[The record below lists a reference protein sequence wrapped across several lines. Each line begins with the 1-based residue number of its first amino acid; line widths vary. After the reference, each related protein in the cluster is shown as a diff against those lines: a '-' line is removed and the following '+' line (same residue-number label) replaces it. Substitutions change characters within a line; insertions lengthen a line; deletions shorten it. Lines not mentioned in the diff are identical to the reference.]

1 MSAYDQ
7 HFLMSTEE
15 AMAYAVS
22 YLKYFPADAALECRE
37 IGDGNINYV
46 FRVSDK
52 ATGRSLVI
60 KQADVLLRSS
70 GRRLDTRHSRI
81 EAQILAH
88 YGRTAPE
95 YVPALYDYNEAMC
108 AIAMEDISAYRNM
121 RKGLMDGETYPTFA
135 ADIADFM
142 VCTLLPTTDLV
153 ADNKEKKQ
161 NVATYTNPELCDI
174 TERLVLAEP
183 FGIHSENNAVTPGNE
198 NFVRETL
205 YENHALRAQVGLLRD
220 RFMNHSQALLHGD
233 LHTGS
238 IFANQK
244 GIKVIDPEFAFYG
257 PIGYDVGNVIGNL
270 FFAWAY
276 WVSRNDGEASV
287 NYLRQAIADVWS
299 CFEAAFCREYD
310 RQVKF
315 DLYREETFQ
324 QAYLSDVKADTLG
337 YAGTEIIRRTVGSS
351 KVPELDAMAPDA
363 KRLSVEQAL
372 IDIGAALIMRR
383 HEPLSG
389 EALTGIMET
398 NLNRYMSK

>member
-183 FGIHSENNAVTPGNE
+183 FGIHSEN
-198 NFVRETL
+198 TL
-205 YENHALRAQVGLLRD
+205 
-220 RFMNHSQALLHGD
+220 SID
-233 LHTGS
+233 LHTLPEES
-238 IFANQK
+238 AVSAN
-244 GIKVIDPEFAFYG
+244 YTL
-257 PIGYDVGNVIGNL
+257 IG
-270 FFAWAY
+270 
-276 WVSRNDGEASV
+276 
-287 NYLRQAIADVWS
+287 
-299 CFEAAFCREYD
+299 
-310 RQVKF
+310 
-315 DLYREETFQ
+315 
-324 QAYLSDVKADTLG
+324 
-337 YAGTEIIRRTVGSS
+337 
-351 KVPELDAMAPDA
+351 
-363 KRLSVEQAL
+363 
-372 IDIGAALIMRR
+372 
-383 HEPLSG
+383 
-389 EALTGIMET
+389 
-398 NLNRYMSK
+398 

>member
-15 AMAYAVS
+15 TMAYAVS

-121 RKGLMDGETYPTFA
+121 RKGLMDGETYPAFA

-220 RFMNHSQALLHGD
+220 RFMNH
-233 LHTGS
+233 
-238 IFANQK
+238 
-244 GIKVIDPEFAFYG
+244 
-257 PIGYDVGNVIGNL
+257 
-270 FFAWAY
+270 
-276 WVSRNDGEASV
+276 
-287 NYLRQAIADVWS
+287 RQCS
-299 CFEAAFCREYD
+299 E
-310 RQVKF
+310 
-315 DLYREETFQ
+315 
-324 QAYLSDVKADTLG
+324 
-337 YAGTEIIRRTVGSS
+337 
-351 KVPELDAMAPDA
+351 DA
-363 KRLSVEQAL
+363 R
-372 IDIGAALIMRR
+372 
-383 HEPLSG
+383 
-389 EALTGIMET
+389 
-398 NLNRYMSK
+398 

>member
-1 MSAYDQ
+1 
-7 HFLMSTEE
+7 
-15 AMAYAVS
+15 MAYAVS

-81 EAQILAH
+81 EAQILAY

-174 TERLVLAEP
+174 TEDLVLTEP
-183 FGIHSENNAVTPGNE
+183 YLAQPMNPRNKNIVTPGNE
-198 NFVRETL
+198 DFVREHL
-205 YENHALRAQVGLLRD
+205 YEDEALHADAAALRED
-220 RFMNHSQALLHGD
+220 ND
-233 LHTGS
+233 LT
-238 IFANQK
+238 I
-244 GIKVIDPEFAFYG
+244 
-257 PIGYDVGNVIGNL
+257 
-270 FFAWAY
+270 
-276 WVSRNDGEASV
+276 
-287 NYLRQAIADVWS
+287 
-299 CFEAAFCREYD
+299 
-310 RQVKF
+310 
-315 DLYREETFQ
+315 
-324 QAYLSDVKADTLG
+324 
-337 YAGTEIIRRTVGSS
+337 
-351 KVPELDAMAPDA
+351 
-363 KRLSVEQAL
+363 
-372 IDIGAALIMRR
+372 
-383 HEPLSG
+383 
-389 EALTGIMET
+389 
-398 NLNRYMSK
+398 